1 MEKISQIILLFI
13 LISFNSCIIV
23 IPFKTYVEKEPE
35 VFKPI
40 DIINYWGKNIIY
52 SETLIGTPPQKISI
66 IINSQNFG
74 THLFKNMC
82 DLPNSNFERNESSSF
97 KYYSNITYLQIN
109 NASVINETIYFY
121 DSLKLEKRIPL
132 NFYRII
138 YSDNEESIYEYQNN
152 TCIDLGLLLR
162 WDNYQD
168 VPTNLISQLK
178 SKYKIIE
185 TFDISFKYNS
195 ESEGVIVIGQEPHLY
210 DPENYFEMQYR
221 IYGANGGEGQYDWFL
236 FPDASYISYKKEI
249 NGKIEI
255 INEPIRIMRA
265 LQIKFDLGLIIGTNE
280 FRSMIK
286 KLFFDNLITEE
297 KCFEEKIKK
306 DNYGEIYI
314 YYCDKKLTEEF
325 IKNEFPNIYFDVKHF
340 NKTFELTYK
349 DLFRE
354 KDGKLYF
361 LMYFDSSNI
370 GPYITVGSIFLKKY
384 FFTFNQDSKMIG
396 YYNENLPGGKTKI
409 NNNNTIKY
417 ILFIVVPILII
428 IFGILGFFVGKFVYD
443 TIRKKRINEIDDNY
457 DYNPQQDNND
467 EDKKNG
473 LILNE

>member
-1 MEKISQIILLFI
+1 M
-13 LISFNSCIIV
+13 
-23 IPFKTYVEKEPE
+23 
-35 VFKPI
+35 
-40 DIINYWGKNIIY
+40 
-52 SETLIGTPPQKISI
+52 
-66 IINSQNFG
+66 
-74 THLFKNMC
+74 
-82 DLPNSNFERNESSSF
+82 
-97 KYYSNITYLQIN
+97 
-109 NASVINETIYFY
+109 
-121 DSLKLEKRIPL
+121 
-132 NFYRII
+132 
-138 YSDNEESIYEYQNN
+138 
-152 TCIDLGLLLR
+152 
-162 WDNYQD
+162 
-168 VPTNLISQLK
+168 
-178 SKYKIIE
+178 
-185 TFDISFKYNS
+185 
-195 ESEGVIVIGQEPHLY
+195 
-210 DPENYFEMQYR
+210 
-221 IYGANGGEGQYDWFL
+221 
-236 FPDASYISYKKEI
+236 
-249 NGKIEI
+249 
-255 INEPIRIMRA
+255 
-265 LQIKFDLGLIIGTNE
+265 GLIIGTNE

-297 KCFEEKIKK
+297 KCFEEKINK

-354 KDGKLYF
+354 KDGKLCF